1 MTVTQKH
8 LNNIKSVFGGIKTW
22 WSTKKTTET
31 SIPESK
37 PGRLQETLEKH
48 KASQPVRRNPDCQG
62 FYDEDNDLDDKF
74 MQGART
80 QQYVK
85 PVTHSAREEQLNEN
99 LGTKVIIRIYSNVL
113 ALSDTGQGF
122 LICILDLSCYSKAG
136 LVFIMRCQSF
146 TMVTCKTMYLV
157 NLF

>member
-80 QQYVK
+80 QQFVK

-113 ALSDTGQGF
+113 AFSDTGQEF
-122 LICILDLSCYSKAG
+122 LICILDLSCDSKAG

-157 NLF
+157 NFF